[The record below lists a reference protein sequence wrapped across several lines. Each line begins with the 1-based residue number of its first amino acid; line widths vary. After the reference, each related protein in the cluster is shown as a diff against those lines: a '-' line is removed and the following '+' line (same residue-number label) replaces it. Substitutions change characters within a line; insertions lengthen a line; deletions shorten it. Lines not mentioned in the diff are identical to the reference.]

1 MAKQIGIEIDIDVDG
16 KPLKQLIKD
25 IDNSTKSLG
34 NLEERSE
41 LLKEALKGVEVGS
54 KEFKKLA
61 SEISKTDAEIKDLE
75 LSFEALDMEQRFT
88 AGADALGGVAGGF
101 SAVQGAMAIA
111 GSESA
116 AFEETMLRIQGA
128 MALAM
133 GIKDISTAIV
143 SIKKLG
149 GVMGILNKVI
159 SANPLVLILTGAIA
173 VIGTVIAAMGK
184 LEAVTQGVGDAV
196 NWVGRQLGLLP
207 SKAEEASKAQQKAS
221 EEAGRVYRA
230 EERKKTQAVLD
241 AEKEKMQARTESF
254 DFEIAKLQA
263 SGQATFDVEQEK
275 LGYVIESLNKQKEIL
290 NEQIAFEQSILDKKA
305 GNESK
310 FFGKSI
316 DSEAIIA
323 RARLKNRKKQLEET
337 EKEETKAAQTRELNQ
352 IKEDKRIR
360 DEQRKAWEELQ
371 KQKAEQAKIEE
382 EEERKRLERLAKIRE
397 AFEDEIAER
406 TKAKRIER
414 KQEEADENEEFYALL
429 AQQRADA
436 DARLEEQRQE
446 DLEKEKAI
454 AEAKQLLQDSVVKG
468 AEALT
473 SLLIKDA
480 EKAEKVQKAIA
491 LAQIAI
497 DTAKAIS
504 SLTANSEA
512 NPLNSVT
519 GGLAG
524 IAQFAG
530 GIARILANVAQAAA
544 LLKAPSPTA
553 GLSGSS
559 SGGGTASAGVPIN
572 AVQNGSTLNPQGNN
586 GQQTNQVVVVE
597 SDITQTQGTI
607 SSITEQA
614 TVVEQLQIT

>member
-1 MAKQIGIEIDIDVDG
+1 MLFLSQ
-16 KPLKQLIKD
+16 
-25 IDNSTKSLG
+25 S
-34 NLEERSE
+34 RS
-41 LLKEALKGVEVGS
+41 KG
-54 KEFKKLA
+54 
-61 SEISKTDAEIKDLE
+61 
-75 LSFEALDMEQRFT
+75 
-88 AGADALGGVAGGF
+88 
-101 SAVQGAMAIA
+101 
-111 GSESA
+111 
-116 AFEETMLRIQGA
+116 
-128 MALAM
+128 
-133 GIKDISTAIV
+133 
-143 SIKKLG
+143 
-149 GVMGILNKVI
+149 
-159 SANPLVLILTGAIA
+159 
-173 VIGTVIAAMGK
+173 
-184 LEAVTQGVGDAV
+184 
-196 NWVGRQLGLLP
+196 
-207 SKAEEASKAQQKAS
+207 
-221 EEAGRVYRA
+221 
-230 EERKKTQAVLD
+230 
-241 AEKEKMQARTESF
+241 
-254 DFEIAKLQA
+254 
-263 SGQATFDVEQEK
+263 
-275 LGYVIESLNKQKEIL
+275 
-290 NEQIAFEQSILDKKA
+290 
-305 GNESK
+305 
-310 FFGKSI
+310 
-316 DSEAIIA
+316 
-323 RARLKNRKKQLEET
+323 
-337 EKEETKAAQTRELNQ
+337 
-352 IKEDKRIR
+352 
-360 DEQRKAWEELQ
+360 
-371 KQKAEQAKIEE
+371 
-382 EEERKRLERLAKIRE
+382 
-397 AFEDEIAER
+397 
-406 TKAKRIER
+406 IER

-454 AEAKQLLQDSVVKG
+454 ADAKQLLQDSVVKG

-524 IAQFAG
+524 IAQFAS

-572 AVQNGSTLNPQGNN
+572 AVQNGSTLIPQGNN

-614 TVVEQLQIT
+614 TVVE